1 VAVMVLLIEKGT
13 KLANKII
20 ANNRQAKDVAFR
32 RRIYLMRQSGHTTA
46 WIAWKLG
53 VSEAY
58 VRTMLV

>member
-1 VAVMVLLIEKGT
+1 MAVIVLPIEKGT
-13 KLANKII
+13 KLAKII
-20 ANNRQAKDVAFR
+20 ANNRQTKDVAFR

-58 VRTMLV
+58 VRAMLV